1 MTEQKDAVIIGGGS
15 AGLAAALRLHERGIR
30 NIIILEREKQLGGIL
45 RQCIHDGFG
54 LRRFGKSISGPEYA
68 EAFIRQV
75 EEKEI
80 PFLTGAV
87 VTELTPD
94 KQVTA
99 VTRDGI
105 RHFQAKSVILAMGCR
120 ERSRGALGIP
130 GERPAGV
137 FTAGTAQAYMNLY
150 NRLPGKEAV
159 ILGSGDIGMIMARRL
174 TLEGIR
180 VHGVFEIMPYTSGLP
195 RNQVQCLEDYG
206 IPLYLSHTVT
216 DIHGDARLTGVTI
229 SEVDE
234 HLRPIPGTEKEYSC
248 DTLILS
254 VGLIPENGLAEDAGI
269 ALDPRTKGAYAD
281 QYLQTEIPGVFAA
294 GNVLHVHDLV
304 DSVSLEAEHLAES
317 AAQYIMNGAL
327 PACPL
332 KVTCG
337 CGVGHVIP
345 QSVSG
350 HEDVEFSL
358 RVSGCYRNC
367 TIRILQN
374 QTEIAHK
381 VMPKAIPA
389 EMVEIKVKKSA
400 FSDSGDLEI
409 SVEENPAAEM
419 PVKGKAESEVN
430 KDE

>member
-68 EAFIRQV
+68 EAFIRQA

-99 VTRDGI
+99 VTRAGI
-105 RHFQAKSVILAMGCR
+105 RHFQAKAVILAMGCR

-216 DIHGDARLTGVTI
+216 DIHGDARLTGVTVA
-229 SEVDE
+229 EVDE

-269 ALDPRTKGAYAD
+269 ALDPRTKGAFAD

>member
-68 EAFIRQV
+68 EAFIRQA

-99 VTRDGI
+99 VTRAGI
-105 RHFQAKSVILAMGCR
+105 RHFQAKAVILAMGCR

-269 ALDPRTKGAYAD
+269 ALDPRTKGAFAD